1 MILLICILNFL
12 ISRFL
17 NTHLFSKI
25 GLNVPAHVIT
35 QLCISKT
42 GIAQQ
47 FLYNLRAILTLNGA
61 NTGVM
66 PIPVYTEPGPPV
78 LMRPPASQTQ
88 NSYEEQWYQNNGRQ
102 NLLRDYLPL
111 ANVYKD
117 EYDYY
122 WQKKQAER
130 VIKSDKAKQL
140 PKAQPPK
147 SFSLPLL
154 KNPPPV
160 IGPPMNPPY
169 LLAAQ
174 PITQV
179 GLAAAKM
186 QLDEKTTQIIE
197 KEDEVHFLKAQ
208 LKRMEVLLQSKNAK
222 IQELLD
228 LLEKEKKERDK
239 QKKPFVNF

>member
-1 MILLICILNFL
+1 M
-12 ISRFL
+12 

-25 GLNVPAHVIT
+25 GLLTPPHVIT

-42 GIAQQ
+42 GVAQQ

-66 PIPVYTEPGPPV
+66 PVPVYTEPGPPIV
-78 LMRPPASQTQ
+78 MRQPGHVMQ

-102 NLLRDYLPL
+102 NLLREHLPL

-122 WQKKQAER
+122 WQKKQTER
-130 VIKSDKAKQL
+130 VVKSDKTKQL
-140 PKAQPPK
+140 PKTQQPK

-154 KNPPPV
+154 KHPPQLVAGP
-160 IGPPMNPPY
+160 INGPQYMLAGPP
-169 LLAAQ
+169 
-174 PITQV
+174 IHHV
-179 GLAAAKM
+179 GLAAAKL
-186 QLDEKTTQIIE
+186 QLDEKTSQIIE
-197 KEDEVHFLKAQ
+197 KDDEVHFLKGQ

-228 LLEKEKKERDK
+228 MLEREKKDK
-239 QKKPFVNF
+239 DRQRKPFVNF

>member
-1 MILLICILNFL
+1 M
-12 ISRFL
+12 
-17 NTHLFSKI
+17 FSKL
-25 GLNVPAHVIT
+25 GLSVPPHVVT

-42 GIAQQ
+42 GVAQQ

-66 PIPVYTEPGPPV
+66 PVPVYSEQAPPI
-78 LMRPPASQTQ
+78 LMRPTQ
-88 NSYEEQWYQNNGRQ
+88 QVMHNSYEEQWYQNNGRQ
-102 NLLRDYLPL
+102 NLIREHLPL
-111 ANVYKD
+111 TNVYKD

-130 VIKSDKAKQL
+130 VIKSDKTKQL
-140 PKAQPPK
+140 PKAQQPK
-147 SFSLPLL
+147 TFSLPLL

-160 IGPPMNPPY
+160 IGPPINPPY
-169 LLAAQ
+169 LLATQ
-174 PITQV
+174 PITHV
-179 GLAAAKM
+179 GIAAAKM
-186 QLDEKTTQIIE
+186 QLDEKITQISE

-208 LKRMEVLLQSKNAK
+208 LKRMEVLLQNKNAK

-228 LLEKEKKERDK
+228 LLDKERKEKEK